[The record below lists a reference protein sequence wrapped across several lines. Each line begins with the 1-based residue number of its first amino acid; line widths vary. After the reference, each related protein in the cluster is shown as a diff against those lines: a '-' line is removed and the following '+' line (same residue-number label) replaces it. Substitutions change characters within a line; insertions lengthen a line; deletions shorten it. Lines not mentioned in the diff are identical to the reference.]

1 MKRTIIA
8 SLFLIIGCK
17 EEKKEA
23 LAAPQEPEVKENI
36 VQETK
41 HQVNEAEEAKRWLE
55 KSIGDYF
62 ASDFDNLDKNMQKMT
77 TGDYY
82 DYKED
87 AMNVDMDV
95 DGSLTEKEF
104 NDKWKGKFD
113 PKKAGMGIGFLIA
126 GQDWSK
132 IEVTKCQ
139 LISENAGS
147 YLFDVVLTDKQPKEV
162 YPIKVKVI
170 KENSSFLIA
179 DVLQDVPE
187 LN

>member
-1 MKRTIIA
+1 
-8 SLFLIIGCK
+8 
-17 EEKKEA
+17 
-23 LAAPQEPEVKENI
+23 
-36 VQETK
+36 
-41 HQVNEAEEAKRWLE
+41 
-55 KSIGDYF
+55 
-62 ASDFDNLDKNMQKMT
+62 MT

-104 NDKWKGKFD
+104 NDKWKENLIQ
-113 PKKAGMGIGFLIA
+113 KAGMGIGFLIA

-162 YPIKVKVI
+162 YQLK
-170 KENSSFLIA
+170 
-179 DVLQDVPE
+179 
-187 LN
+187 